1 MGLLNKSVLGKPSG
15 AVGDVLFRYKDGRTI
30 IGTRPISFMPG
41 KDPASINRRNRFG
54 NTAKFSKAVNSL
66 TAFKNLWDNVTPNN
80 ISPFNGI
87 FKANYPFITPTD
99 VSGSASIVP
108 QLFGFNVVTTDVSI
122 DGASVSVSI
131 DPIGNNAEIDPIIE
145 KYIQLGVVIKC
156 TDATQE
162 SLPKMV
168 LLPLNSANVSL
179 NLVNPLTF
187 SITLSDQEKE
197 LYSLFD
203 THMSYLALVTLDE
216 NGKAY
221 HYSSGFTA

>member
-30 IGTRPISFMPG
+30 IGTRPVSFMPG
-41 KDPASINRRNRFG
+41 KDPASVNRRNRFG
-54 NTAKFSKAVNSL
+54 NTAKFSKAVNSI

-99 VSGSASIVP
+99 ISDSASIVP
-108 QLFGFNVVTTDVSI
+108 HLFGFNVITTDVSI
-122 DGASVSVSI
+122 DASSVSVSI
-131 DPIGNNAEIDPIIE
+131 DPIGINAEIDPLIE

-156 TDATQE
+156 SDATQE
-162 SLPKMV
+162 ALPKMV
-168 LLPLNSANVSL
+168 LLPLNSANVML